1 MEPFEYI
8 CVLTSIVAGLAV
20 ARLVGGIG
28 QLIQTWRRT
37 PGYWVHAL
45 WMVNTLMTVIISWWV
60 QYRWRTIEHWTLF
73 LVLWLLVAPINLYL
87 ASALLFPNEQEGEPI
102 TSWREHYYDH
112 RRGFFLLI
120 AANFGLDLVDT
131 LLKGWDRLLLL
142 GPLYYGS
149 MAMFLLLGSIAA
161 FTRSVKYHSVFAIFY
176 FIYNGVMLGN
186 SVLRMTT

>member
-1 MEPFEYI
+1 MEPFEYV

-28 QLIQTWRRT
+28 QLIQTWKRT

-45 WMVNTLMTVIISWWV
+45 WMVNTLMTVIIAWWV

-102 TSWREHYYDH
+102 RSWREHYFNH
-112 RRGFFLLI
+112 GRGFFLLI
-120 AANFGLDLVDT
+120 AANFGIDLIDSS
-131 LLKGWDRLLLL
+131 LKGWEHFRSL
-142 GPLYYGS
+142 GPLYFIS
-149 MAMFLLLGSIAA
+149 MGMFIVLALIAA
-161 FTRSVKYHSVFAIFY
+161 FTRSIRYHSAFAVFY
-176 FIYNGVMLGN
+176 FVYNAVMLSN
-186 SVLRMTT
+186 DVLRLM

>member
-1 MEPFEYI
+1 MEPFEYV

-28 QLIQTWRRT
+28 QLIQTWKRT

-60 QYRWRTIEHWTLF
+60 QYRWRSVEHWTLF

-87 ASALLFPNEQEGEPI
+87 ASALLFPNEQEGERI
-102 TSWREHYYDH
+102 LSWREHYFNH

-120 AANFGLDLVDT
+120 AANFGIDLIDSS
-131 LLKGWDRLLLL
+131 LKGWEHFRSL
-142 GPLYYGS
+142 GPLYFTS
-149 MAMFLLLGSIAA
+149 MGMFFALGVIAA
-161 FTRSVKYHSVFAIFY
+161 FTRSAWYHSAFAVFY
-176 FIYNGVMLGN
+176 FVYNGAMLSN
-186 SVLRMTT
+186 DVLRLM